1 MEYYI
6 IVKSDRLSEYSGL
19 ESYVNEKNK
28 EGYVCQGSP
37 LIVDGKWIQAMVLAK

>member
-6 IVKSDRLSEYSGL
+6 IVKSSFESGL
-19 ESYVNEKNK
+19 EVNVNRKIK

-37 LIVDGKWIQAMVLAK
+37 FIGDGNYYQAMVLAK

>member
-1 MEYYI
+1 MEEYILVRRTSDDYYFKKDVI
-6 IVKSDRLSEYSGL
+6 
-19 ESYVNEKNK
+19 EKIK

>member
-1 MEYYI
+1 MEEYI
-6 IVKSDRLSEYSGL
+6 LVGHTSYDYSFKKD
-19 ESYVNEKNK
+19 VIEKIK